1 MSARTSP
8 VRDRRVIVL
17 AAEVAE
23 TRDRKIPGVLLGLK
37 CKVLF
42 FFVWVGNG
50 LRLLFFLLL
59 PGKYV
64 TQNRSTKTCDGN
76 CP

>member
-1 MSARTSP
+1 MSTRTSP

-42 FFVWVGNG
+42 FFLWVGNWTKAS
-50 LRLLFFLLL
+50 LF
-59 PGKYV
+59 PSSSRKV
-64 TQNRSTKTCDGN
+64 CD
-76 CP
+76 PEQIY